1 MAAPTEYQWVITS
14 TNYDSDPKHPRW
26 LKFDGVDD
34 YLTLGDVFDIGINGV
49 SINTSVILFGSTKS
63 PIAGKSRTAAEGGRY
78 FLGTEPGSFLL
89 SSHDSAPPVNIA
101 YSQSIGK
108 SVVLSA
114 KLGPHGN
121 RSLSLYKNANLLST
135 VNTSLTTASYD
146 TTNPFWIGAYPNSK
160 GTTPAYAYLKGGI
173 YGLIVTQSALTDA
186 QRIACERYLGRK
198 SGVQL

>member
-1 MAAPTEYQWVITS
+1 MSAPTEYQWVVTAS
-14 TNYDSDPKHPRW
+14 NYDSDPKFPRFVR
-26 LKFDGVDD
+26 FDGIDD
-34 YLTLGDVFDIGINGV
+34 YLTLGDVFDIGSEGV
-49 SINTSVILFGSTKS
+49 SIATSVILFDATKS
-63 PIAGKSRTAAEGGRY
+63 PIAGKSRATAKGGRY
-78 FLGTEPGSFLL
+78 FLGVEPDSFLFA
-89 SSHDSAPPVNIA
+89 SHDSAPPVNIA
-101 YSQSIGK
+101 YSQSIGE

-186 QRIACERYLGRK
+186 QRIACERHLSRK
-198 SGVQL
+198 AGVQL